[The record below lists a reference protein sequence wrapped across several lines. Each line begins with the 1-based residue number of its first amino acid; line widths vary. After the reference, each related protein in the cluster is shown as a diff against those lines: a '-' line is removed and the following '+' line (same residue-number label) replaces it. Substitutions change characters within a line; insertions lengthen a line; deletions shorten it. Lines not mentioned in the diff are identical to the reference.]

1 MSMIGA
7 VAGDTDNVAFVIG
20 FTAGGVAIATIIGL
34 WIKYRIDKNKKEG
47 KDG

>member
-7 VAGDTDNVAFVIG
+7 ETDNFAVFIG

-34 WIKYRIDKNKKEG
+34 WIKYRMDKDKKDKEG